1 MKHERATAALATI
14 AGMMVVATFVAGKA
28 ARDATLLATV
38 PVTSLPLYVGI
49 AAVLTFPL
57 VFLTSRQIGRVGP
70 ARLMP
75 ILSAGSAALLLAEWL
90 SIARWPWFAAA
101 AVYFH
106 LAAVGPVLVSGFW
119 STISERFEPR
129 AAKRR
134 IGGIGLG
141 ATLGGVGGGL
151 IAERTAELASPTA
164 ILLILAALQL
174 ACAVV
179 LFVLGRGIRHTRSQD
194 ASRPWAAIR
203 VIGRSSLLREIAI
216 LVVLSAMG
224 AAALDYVFKADLMR
238 GSGSAPLRPLA
249 IYHTITNVLTALV
262 QLLITGRL
270 VRRLGAPRSVVVL
283 PATVVGFS
291 ALSFVVPTA
300 PISMLTRSSEMI
312 VRSSVY
318 RAAYELLFTPLAAA
332 DKRLA
337 KVLLDVGA
345 DRLGDLLGAQLVA
358 ALLFAAPAPR
368 GAILIAAAVIGSL
381 AIVVALDL
389 RRTYTRTLEQRLIDG
404 APPPAKPWSSLPEGF
419 GEAGDPT
426 SLSLLGIRGEDDATP
441 APVSAPASPAG
452 AVLPVPA
459 VPAPGDL
466 RDHTVIE
473 LAELRSGNAVRI
485 QRVLAA
491 PLAADLASHVVPLLA
506 WDPVAELAREALQ
519 AIAPQIT
526 GQLVD
531 ALLDR
536 DREFSI
542 RRRLPEILRRGEPE
556 LASWGLWRA
565 LHDPRFE
572 VRYRSGKALA
582 KLRDAGHA
590 LGLTQADV
598 FEAVQREVTV
608 DGRLWHSHRLLDQVD
623 GDDDEAVLHRVLEQ
637 RSATG
642 LDHVFT
648 LLGLTLPAEPLR
660 LALQAVS
667 TLDPALRGT
676 ALEYLE
682 SVLPEQVRV
691 PLWPFLEVDHASAA
705 HSRSPDEI
713 VASLKMSHP
722 SIIADLRAQRGT
734 PETHGELIARADLA
748 SMTTKPHLPG
758 SPGERDSASVNARER
773 RR

>member
-28 ARDATLLATV
+28 ARDATLLSTV
-38 PVTSLPLYVGI
+38 PVTSLPMYVGI

-57 VFLTSRQIGRVGP
+57 VFITSRQIGRVGP

-75 ILSAGSAALLLAEWL
+75 ILSVGSAALLLAEWL
-90 SIARWPWFAAA
+90 SIARWPWFAAV

-141 ATLGGVGGGL
+141 ATLGGVVGGL

-164 ILLILAALQL
+164 ILLILAGLQL

-194 ASRPWAAIR
+194 DARPWAAVR
-203 VIGRSSLLREIAI
+203 VIARSSLLREIAI

-224 AAALDYVFKADLMR
+224 AAALDYVFKADLMH

-249 IYHTITNVLTALV
+249 IYYTITNVLTALV

-291 ALSFVVPTA
+291 ALSFLVPTA
-300 PISMLTRSSEMI
+300 PISMLSRSSEMI
-312 VRSSVY
+312 MRSSVY

-358 ALLFAAPAPR
+358 ALLFAAPVPR
-368 GAILIAAAVIGSL
+368 GAILIAAAAFGCL

-404 APPPAKPWSSLPEGF
+404 APPLATPWSALPEGF

-426 SLSLLGIRGEDDATP
+426 TLSLLGIRGKDDATP
-441 APVSAPASPAG
+441 ASIAAPADRAVDPAP
-452 AVLPVPA
+452 AAPV
-459 VPAPGDL
+459 PGDL
-466 RDHTVIE
+466 RDHAVID
-473 LAELRSGNAVRI
+473 LVELRSGNAVRI
-485 QRVLAA
+485 RRLLAA

-506 WDPVAELAREALQ
+506 WDPVAEIAREALQ

-531 ALLDR
+531 ALLDH

-542 RRRLPEILRRGEPE
+542 RRRLPEILRRGAPE

-565 LHDPRFE
+565 LRDPRFE
-572 VRYRSGKALA
+572 VRFRSGKALA
-582 KLRDAGHA
+582 KLRDAGQP
-590 LGLTQADV
+590 LDVTQADV
-598 FEAVQREVTV
+598 FEAAQREVTV

-623 GDDDEAVLHRVLEQ
+623 GEDDEAVLHRVLEQ

-667 TLDPALRGT
+667 TRDPVLRGT

-691 PLWPFLEVDHASAA
+691 PLWPFLEVERATVAP
-705 HSRSPDEI
+705 SRTPDEI

-722 SIIADLRAQRGT
+722 SIISDLRAQRGV
-734 PETHGELIARADLA
+734 PSTHGELISRADLA
-748 SMTTKPHLPG
+748 SMTTRPHPPRPA
-758 SPGERDSASVNARER
+758 SQDERVPASVDVRQR